1 MTNTDT
7 KYCYVIVEELE
18 EESTR
23 KGMGEPDGQPVEK
36 RRTDTQTDR
45 QRDAQI
51 DIQTDRQ

>member
-23 KGMGEPDGQPVEK
+23 KGMGEPDGQTK
-36 RRTDTQTDR
+36 RHMDRHDT
-45 QRDAQI
+45 
-51 DIQTDRQ
+51 